1 MFFLVSL
8 TIIGLLFLTAIV
20 KAHHLAR
27 RRRII
32 RAMLKREVNQ
42 ALAEQN
48 QQNDNDFDFDVHTPK
63 EVHDYLKKQFEDENA
78 LNLGDG
84 LFIDVKTEYLFY
96 DLDHA
101 DADGNLYFIENFDEI
116 EHYEVVAET
125 EETKTIAANFL
136 DFDDGDFVHTTL
148 SRRENPVIGTSPADY
163 FEKLL
168 KKCVKQNRQ
177 AYQDYLVSQER

>member
-1 MFFLVSL
+1 MFFLFSM
-8 TIIGLLFLTAIV
+8 TIVALLFLTAIV
-20 KAHHLAR
+20 RAYHLAR
-27 RRRII
+27 RRRIVG
-32 RAMLKREVNQ
+32 AMFRHGVNQ
-42 ALAEQN
+42 VLVDQN
-48 QQNDNDFDFDVHTPK
+48 QQSDHYFDFDVHTPK
-63 EVHDYLKKQFEDENA
+63 EAHDYLKQQFQDENA

-96 DLDHA
+96 DLGHA

-116 EHYEVVAET
+116 EYYEVVAET

-136 DFDDGDFVHTTL
+136 DFDDGDFVQTTL
-148 SRRENPVIGTSPADY
+148 SRRENPVIGASPADY

-177 AYQDYLVSQER
+177 TYQDYLVGQER

>member
-8 TIIGLLFLTAIV
+8 TIIGLLLLTAIV
-20 KAHHLAR
+20 KGHHLAQR
-27 RRRII
+27 RRVL
-32 RAMLKREVNQ
+32 RAVLHHEVNQ

-48 QQNDNDFDFDVHTPK
+48 QMADDSFDFDVHTPK

-101 DADGNLYFIENFDEI
+101 DADGNLYFFENFDEI
-116 EHYEVVAET
+116 EHYKVVEET
-125 EETKTIAANFL
+125 KDTKTIAANFL

-177 AYQDYLVSQER
+177 AYQDYLVSQVR